1 MKMTITKVPSK
12 IKVEKPTAEQ
22 LKNLNVTGWPIWT
35 KEPSKFDWHYDEQE
49 ICYFLEGGVT
59 VETKEESVTFGKGDL
74 VTFPQGLSCTWNI
87 KRAVKKHYKFG

>member
-1 MKMTITKVPSK
+1 MQKK
-12 IKVEKPTAEQ
+12 ISI
-22 LKNLNVTGWPIWT
+22 G
-35 KEPSKFDWHYDEQE
+35 EQE